1 MKIFLKVDISR
12 VRVPKTCLLERL
24 VVAWLVKHS
33 VQRARADKPHPPVV
47 LGLLMHL
54 EVVEVSQVIPHE
66 LLLFVVQ
73 QRPRLTEDIQKPY
86 LLIVPRRL
94 LLRLLWFKKLFQFL
108 DAVLLGLQQW
118 TGRPW

>member
-12 VRVPKTCLLERL
+12 VRVAKTCLLERL
-24 VVAWLVKHS
+24 VVTWLVKHS

-47 LGLLMHL
+47 LGLLVHL

-73 QRPRLTEDIQKPY
+73 QRSRLTEDIQKPY
-86 LLIVPRRL
+86 LLIVP
-94 LLRLLWFKKLFQFL
+94 
-108 DAVLLGLQQW
+108 
-118 TGRPW
+118 

>member
-24 VVAWLVKHS
+24 VVTWLVKHS

-47 LGLLMHL
+47 LGLLVHL

-73 QRPRLTEDIQKPY
+73 QRPRLTEDIQEPY

-94 LLRLLWFKKLFQFL
+94 LLRLFWFKKLFQFL

>member
-12 VRVPKTCLLERL
+12 VRVAKTCLLERL
-24 VVAWLVKHS
+24 VVTWLVKHS

-47 LGLLMHL
+47 LGLLVHL

-73 QRPRLTEDIQKPY
+73 QRSRLTEDIQKPY

-108 DAVLLGLQQW
+108 DAVLLWLQQW
-118 TGRPW
+118 TGRSW